1 MPEGHATDNVRSF
14 ESLQVNYLTIP
25 VYIMACIILL
35 VATSVS
41 DRMKKRAAVAIFPPM
56 VVIVGY
62 AIAIGTSNGGAGYF
76 AMFLCSGGKCGRIP
90 NWKQKLT
97 SS

>member
-1 MPEGHATDNVRSF
+1 MLEDHTTDIVRRF

-35 VATSVS
+35 VATSIS

-76 AMFLCSGGKCGRIP
+76 AMFLCSGGKCSQVTI
-90 NWKQKLT
+90 
-97 SS
+97 